1 MRYLFIILIATLC
14 VSQVF
19 SKPPDSLKTEDS
31 ILEIAV
37 VKQLNQLRSQNNL
50 SNFVFSKTL
59 KQWIS
64 DSITDYNIRYG
75 VNKYFLINGI
85 NDSVNNLLLTELQ
98 NSVKRNPLFSEI
110 TDVFIDR
117 HYEMILLLKSPTAAK
132 ISDEWIVNQLLSHI
146 NYLDIFRLKL
156 LDHYGNPALISCSI
170 KREGKNQLSVAI
182 NIVVLGYY

>member
-37 VKQLNQLRSQNNL
+37 VKELNQLRSQNNL

-98 NSVKRNPLFSEI
+98 NSVKKNPIFSEI
-110 TDVFIDR
+110 GDVFIDK
-117 HYEMILLLKSPTAAK
+117 HYEMILLLESPAAK
-132 ISDEWIVNQLLSHI
+132 ISDKWIVNQLLSQI
-146 NYLDIFRLKL
+146 NYLDILRLKL
-156 LDHYGNPALISCSI
+156 LDHYRNPALISCSI
-170 KREGKNQLSVAI
+170 KRDKKNQISVAI
-182 NIVVLGYY
+182 NLVVLGYY